1 MAPINRFN
9 WLNWFNWFNRQA
21 NIMEFTLS
29 SLLRRKGRNAALV
42 LVYTA
47 VVFVLAS
54 VMFFTHSIKEEAALL
69 LEGAPEI
76 VVQKMVAGRH
86 DLMPAAYAEAIR
98 NVRGVS
104 HVKGRLWGYYYDPLV
119 EANYTLMA
127 PEGNDPGKG
136 NVAIGSGISRS
147 RRAYEGDLIPL
158 KAHDGAEMNFR
169 IKEILSARSELVSAD
184 LMLLSEDDFRVLF
197 GIPQD
202 RVTDLAVGVANPAEV
217 ITVARKVAEALP
229 DTRPILREE
238 ILRTYEAVF
247 NWRGGLMVVVLA
259 ASVLA
264 FIILAWDKASGLSA
278 EERRE
283 IGVLKAIG
291 WETSEVLRMKF
302 FEGAAVSLSSFLM
315 GIIAAYAHVY
325 LADSAFFAPVLKGW
339 SVLYPEFK
347 LMPSVDFHQ
356 LAALFFLTVMPY
368 TAATIVPSWRA
379 ATTDPD
385 AIMRT

>member
-1 MAPINRFN
+1 MWIN
-9 WLNWFNWFNRQA
+9 WVNRQA
-21 NIMEFTLS
+21 NILEFTLS
-29 SLLRRKGRNAALV
+29 SLLRRRGRNAALV

-47 VVFVLAS
+47 VVSVLAS
-54 VMFFTHSIKEEAALL
+54 AMFFTHSIKEEAAMLL
-69 LEGAPEI
+69 DGAPEI
-76 VVQKMVAGRH
+76 VVQRMVAGRH
-86 DLMPAAYAEAIR
+86 DLMPAAYIDAIR
-98 NVRGVS
+98 GIRGVS
-104 HVKGRLWGYYYDPLV
+104 HVKGRLWGYYYDAA
-119 EANYTLMA
+119 EKANYTLIA
-127 PEGNDPGKG
+127 PEGLAPGRG

-147 RRAYEGDLIPL
+147 RKAYEGDLMPFR
-158 KAHDGAEMNFR
+158 AHDGSEMNFR
-169 IKEILSARSELVSAD
+169 VRKIISARSELVSAD
-184 LMLLSEDDFRVLF
+184 LMLLSEEDFRALF
-197 GIPQD
+197 GIAPD
-202 RVTDLAVGVANPAEV
+202 RVTDLAVGVSNPAEV

-247 NWRGGLMVVVLA
+247 NWRGGLMAVVLS

-264 FIILAWDKASGLSA
+264 FVILAWDKASGLSA

-302 FEGAAVSLSSFLM
+302 FEGAVVSLSSFLM
-315 GIIAAYAHVY
+315 GVIAAYAHVY
-325 LADSAFFAPVLKGW
+325 LADSVIFAPVLKGW

-347 LMPSVDFHQ
+347 LMPSVDFYQ
-356 LAALFFLTVMPY
+356 LAALFFLTVIPY
-368 TAATIVPSWRA
+368 TAATVVPSWRA